1 VKKLEKVFAREEKR
15 RKELPLELKQKV
27 SYEILERMRDLGENS
42 NTTEQRGTVVLHLYL
57 LLTCHIGTDQVGV
70 IVEVHRTWRHFM
82 IWRHVF
88 CCSEEKKSCM
98 IALFWSRMYFV

>member
-1 VKKLEKVFAREEKR
+1 MKKLEKVFAREEKR

-57 LLTCHIGTDQVGV
+57 LPTCHIGTDQVGV
-70 IVEVHRTWRHFM
+70 M
-82 IWRHVF
+82 Y
-88 CCSEEKKSCM
+88 
-98 IALFWSRMYFV
+98 WSRMYFVFWSHIFVLEPYVYFVIVLFWSSMYFV